1 MKMNEKI
8 ETLIDFHTHTFHSDG
23 ELSPMELVRRAQ
35 INGYS
40 VIGITDHAD
49 VSNLEFICKSI
60 VEFAKT
66 TQDYLPD
73 IIVIPGVEL
82 THNPPELTKRLV
94 DRARKLGASLV
105 VVHGET
111 PVEPVPEGTNRAA
124 IEARADILAHPG
136 FISKEEIALAAEN
149 NVALEITARCGHN
162 ITNGRLVSMAREI
175 EGSKLVIDSDSHAP
189 EDLLTP
195 EHRRK
200 IGLGA
205 GLSESEYHE
214 LEKRM
219 IQLAEKLKTRIPW
232 L

>member
-1 MKMNEKI
+1 MNKKKEI
-8 ETLIDFHTHTFHSDG
+8 LIDFHTHTFYSDG
-23 ELSPMELVRRAQ
+23 ILSPMELVRRAR
-35 INGYS
+35 INGYR

-49 VSNLEFICKSI
+49 VSNLEFICKKI
-60 VEFAKT
+60 VEFAKI

-73 IIVIPGVEL
+73 ITVIPGAEL
-82 THNPPELTKRLV
+82 THNPPELTKKLIDQARRL
-94 DRARKLGASLV
+94 GIPLV

-124 IEARADILAHPG
+124 IEAGADILAHPG
-136 FISKEEIALAAEN
+136 FITEEEIFLAAEN
-149 NVALEITARCGHN
+149 DIALEITSRRGHN
-162 ITNGRLVSMAREI
+162 ITNGRLVSMARKI
-175 EGSKLVIDSDSHAP
+175 EGSKLVINSDSHVP
-189 EDLLTP
+189 GDLLTP
-195 EHRRK
+195 EHRKK

-219 IQLAEKLKTRIPW
+219 IQLAEKLKARMSW